1 MGKSVLALKMRG
13 LGLVLICLIGFA
25 TTEDSAEDTISGHEG
40 SPRIQVI
47 EPRSARGIPSIDITF
62 ANGVKDA
69 LVLERFYPTEQSRME
84 KKVSCN
90 FIGSLEN
97 ENTACV
103 AVTGC
108 PGDEMAFTIKSK
120 HSENIGYILH
130 QDGQLE
136 LVESAFKDSRVTSG
150 TKRFGE
156 PVGFHSYGDDEMIN
170 YEEIAKEMKFEKLC
184 AAGDC
189 SSMPAKQKMQI
200 KIH

>member
-108 PGDEMAFTIKSK
+108 PGEEMAFTIKSK

-130 QDGQLE
+130 QDGQL
-136 LVESAFKDSRVTSG
+136 DR
-150 TKRFGE
+150 
-156 PVGFHSYGDDEMIN
+156 
-170 YEEIAKEMKFEKLC
+170 
-184 AAGDC
+184 
-189 SSMPAKQKMQI
+189 
-200 KIH
+200 